1 MTEFLKVI
9 SMAITNVLVERNK
22 RTLEPRTLYWKI
34 HSFTDKFF
42 FLACIVTIQ
51 DTRNIFGRKI
61 CKIPLLKYK
70 IKILHATYF
79 WFFLNFHSQLS
90 GFVFNFNLNFDK
102 VKHGKLTILF
112 M

>member
-79 WFFLNFHSQLS
+79 CFF
-90 GFVFNFNLNFDK
+90 
-102 VKHGKLTILF
+102 
-112 M
+112 